1 MARREGGG
9 ENDISSVCL
18 FNSPV
23 VPHNGIGGSVRWVG
37 GLSFKI
43 NPVDL
48 LFSFPFLLLID
59 VIFQVH
65 SVYDLYLFVN
75 RVLSVRWVFVFIL
88 MFEFAV
94 WIHNVWSGL

>member
-1 MARREGGG
+1 M
-9 ENDISSVCL
+9 S
-18 FNSPV
+18 
-23 VPHNGIGGSVRWVG
+23 HNGIGGRWAR
-37 GLSFKI
+37 GLIFKI
-43 NPVDL
+43 TPVDL
-48 LFSFPFLLLID
+48 LFSFHFLLLID

-75 RVLSVRWVFVFIL
+75 KVLSVRWFFVFIL

>member
-1 MARREGGG
+1 MTEGLKTT
-9 ENDISSVCL
+9 SHQSVYI
-18 FNSPV
+18 NSPV
-23 VPHNGIGGSVRWVG
+23 VSHNGIGGRWAR
-37 GLSFKI
+37 GLIFKI
-43 NPVDL
+43 TPVDL

-75 RVLSVRWVFVFIL
+75 KVLSVRWVFVFIL

>member
-1 MARREGGG
+1 M
-9 ENDISSVCL
+9 
-18 FNSPV
+18 
-23 VPHNGIGGSVRWVG
+23 
-37 GLSFKI
+37 
-43 NPVDL
+43 DL

-59 VIFQVH
+59 AIGLISKEGEFLSIFQVH

-75 RVLSVRWVFVFIL
+75 KVLAVRWVFVFIL

>member
-1 MARREGGG
+1 M
-9 ENDISSVCL
+9 
-18 FNSPV
+18 
-23 VPHNGIGGSVRWVG
+23 
-37 GLSFKI
+37 
-43 NPVDL
+43 DL

-75 RVLSVRWVFVFIL
+75 KVLAVRWVFVFIL

>member
-1 MARREGGG
+1 MG
-9 ENDISSVCL
+9 ERVN
-18 FNSPV
+18 
-23 VPHNGIGGSVRWVG
+23 
-37 GLSFKI
+37 FKI
-43 NPVDL
+43 TSVDL

-75 RVLSVRWVFVFIL
+75 KVLSVRWFFVFIL